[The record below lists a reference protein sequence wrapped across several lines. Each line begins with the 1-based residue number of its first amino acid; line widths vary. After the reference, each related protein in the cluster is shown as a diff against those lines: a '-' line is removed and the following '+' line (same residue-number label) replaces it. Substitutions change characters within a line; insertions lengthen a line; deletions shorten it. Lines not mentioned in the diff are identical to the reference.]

1 LAPTLHPVVADVTAR
16 VTERSR
22 ASRTAY
28 LERISR
34 AASELSLRPA
44 RTDLGCSN
52 LAHAAIVLGRPV
64 PPEAEAPVTTPSPKA
79 ADDAADAATKIVPAD
94 EPKKEAKP

>member
-1 LAPTLHPVVADVTAR
+1 MAPVVHPVVADVTAR
-16 VTERSR
+16 LTERSR

-28 LERISR
+28 LERLSR

-52 LAHAAIVLGRPV
+52 LAHAV
-64 PPEAEAPVTTPSPKA
+64 A
-79 ADDAADAATKIVPAD
+79 ACGG
-94 EPKKEAKP
+94 